1 MAHDGNTEVFTVDLR
16 TRRQARLTNHP
27 AIDTSPSF
35 SPDSREITFNSDRG
49 GSPQIYVMNR
59 DGSNVRRI
67 SRGQGYYYTPVWSP
81 RGDLIAFT
89 RQHAGEFY
97 IGVMRDRKSVVSGT
111 SMSVRVDPGCRRLI
125 TKKNTNK
132 TTT

>member
-1 MAHDGNTEVFTVDLR
+1 
-16 TRRQARLTNHP
+16 
-27 AIDTSPSF
+27 
-35 SPDSREITFNSDRG
+35 
-49 GSPQIYVMNR
+49 MNR

-97 IGVMRDRKSVVSGT
+97 IGVMRPDGSGERMLVRDYNVEAPTWAPNGRVLSYFRT
-111 SMSVRVDPGCRRLI
+111 SRADPREIGRAAWRERGCQCV
-125 TKKNTNK
+125 
-132 TTT
+132 

>member
-1 MAHDGNTEVFTVDLR
+1 
-16 TRRQARLTNHP
+16 
-27 AIDTSPSF
+27 
-35 SPDSREITFNSDRG
+35 
-49 GSPQIYVMNR
+49 MNR

-97 IGVMRDRKSVVSGT
+97 IGVMRPDGSGERMLVRDYNVEAPTWAPNGRVLSYFRTSRADRSEERRVGTERVSTGKSRWS
-111 SMSVRVDPGCRRLI
+111 PCH
-125 TKKNTNK
+125 
-132 TTT
+132 